1 MLIIKRLFCFKA
13 TLFSFL
19 FIFSTS
25 SFSDT
30 NNIQLEN
37 NREYFK
43 RSVLVISHEKIFGD
57 TKLGKAIFEKFKN
70 EEEILSVEAEKIE
83 KIFIDEEKELTS
95 IRPNLDSDEFLKLA
109 NDFDKRVELER
120 LNRELQNVAVKD
132 LLKQAY
138 KASKATDLDIWK
150 KKFFN
155 TYMIPIIQDFMKFYE
170 ASIVIDIDSKAF
182 RLVIFDSRINITD
195 SVIERMNN
203 LYINIDEITQEII
216 S

>member
-1 MLIIKRLFCFKA
+1 MLIIKRLFCSKA
-13 TLFSFL
+13 LIFSFL

-25 SFSDT
+25 SLSDS

-37 NREYFK
+37 DREYFK

-57 TKLGKAIFEKFKN
+57 TKLGKAIFKKFKN

-120 LNRELQNVAVKD
+120 LNQRQKESIIKENLN
-132 LLKQAY
+132 
-138 KASKATDLDIWK
+138 IWK

>member
-1 MLIIKRLFCFKA
+1 MLIIKRLFCLKA

-25 SFSDT
+25 SLSDS

-120 LNRELQNVAVKD
+120 LNQRQKESIIKENLN
-132 LLKQAY
+132 
-138 KASKATDLDIWK
+138 IWK

>member
-25 SFSDT
+25 SLSDT

-43 RSVLVISHEKIFGD
+43 RSVLIISHEKIFGD
-57 TKLGKAIFEKFKN
+57 TKLGQAIFEKFKN

-120 LNRELQNVAVKD
+120 LNQRQKESIIKENLN
-132 LLKQAY
+132 
-138 KASKATDLDIWK
+138 IWK
-150 KKFFN
+150 KNFFN

>member
-1 MLIIKRLFCFKA
+1 MLISKRLFCFKA

-25 SFSDT
+25 SLSDT

-120 LNRELQNVAVKD
+120 LNQRQKESIIKENLN
-132 LLKQAY
+132 
-138 KASKATDLDIWK
+138 IWK

>member
-1 MLIIKRLFCFKA
+1 MLLIKRLFFLKA

-19 FIFSTS
+19 IVFSTS
-25 SFSDT
+25 SLSDSK
-30 NNIQLEN
+30 NIPLEN
-37 NREYFK
+37 SREYFK
-43 RSVLVISHEKIFGD
+43 RSVLVISHEKIFSD
-57 TKLGKAIFEKFKN
+57 TKLGEAIFEKFKD
-70 EEEILSVEAEKIE
+70 EEETLSVEAEIIE

-95 IRPNLDSDEFLKLA
+95 IRPNLDSNEFSKLA

-120 LNRELQNVAVKD
+120 LNQRNKEAVINEN
-132 LLKQAY
+132 LN
-138 KASKATDLDIWK
+138 IWK

-155 TYMIPIIQDFMKFYE
+155 NYMIPIIQEFMKIYE

-182 RLVIFDSRINITD
+182 RLVIFDSRINITN

-203 LYINIDEITQEII
+203 LYINIDEITQEIT